1 MNHASSVSRV
11 FFVLGLSENTDR
23 KCSGTR
29 PLHAS
34 APTLWNRLLDTLRD
48 VKDTPLFVSSLK
60 WNLFSAPSP
69 VSFADTPE
77 NADGEFVGK
86 YTTPEGLTVSVTTGR

>member
-1 MNHASSVSRV
+1 M
-11 FFVLGLSENTDR
+11 LGH
-23 KCSGTR
+23 KAIACQ
-29 PLHAS
+29 P
-34 APTLWNRLLDTLRD
+34 PTLWNRLLDTLHN
-48 VKDTPLFVSSLK
+48 VKDMPHFFSSLK

-69 VSFADTPE
+69 VSFADPPE